1 MCWLQDE
8 DGNVRFTDGDQD
20 SDFQPGGPELLHFW
34 EAGFQEVLERA
45 KLCWQKILD
54 AKIPIPLSVVR
65 TYTSDGST
73 LDVTIIPRAEE
84 NESDSTVSSEYV
96 PNSSGEPSGG
106 VSHRTVSK
114 EING

>member
-1 MCWLQDE
+1 M
-8 DGNVRFTDGDQD
+8 
-20 SDFQPGGPELLHFW
+20 
-34 EAGFQEVLERA
+34 LERA

-54 AKIPIPLSVVR
+54 AKISIPLSAVR

-96 PNSSGEPSGG
+96 PNSGGEPSGG
-106 VSHRTVSK
+106 VPHLTVSK